1 MYSVAFKD
9 PGEEDLEDGP
19 GLNMLEDILGL
30 IQSSDL
36 PYQGNDQDESASFE
50 FTPLEDN
57 EE

>member
-1 MYSVAFKD
+1 
-9 PGEEDLEDGP
+9 
-19 GLNMLEDILGL
+19 MLEDILGL

-36 PYQGNDQDESASFE
+36 PYQGNDQDESVSFE